1 MAKSDP
7 ETSAV
12 KEQLAEALA
21 QVDSLQAAVADAE
34 ARAATHSDRIA
45 ALQGELDAARAD
57 SERLDTRL
65 RESALKYR
73 EARLAASPHIPPE
86 LVTGEEQEE
95 IDEQLAAAEH
105 VVSQM
110 RERVEKERRQ
120 ESPPVP
126 AGSPVRRAPDYSQLP
141 SGEKI
146 KLGLQQLAERETG

>member
-7 ETSAV
+7 ETSAL
-12 KEQLAEALA
+12 KEQLVEALA

-34 ARAATHSDRIA
+34 ARAATHGERIA
-45 ALQGELDAARAD
+45 ALQGELDTVRAD
-57 SERLDTRL
+57 SERLSTRL

-73 EARLAASPHIPPE
+73 EARLAASSHIPPE
-86 LVTGEEQEE
+86 LVTGEELEE
-95 IDEQLAAAEH
+95 IDEQLAAAER

-110 RERVEKERRQ
+110 REHVEKERRQ

-141 SGEKI
+141 PGEKI
-146 KLGLQQLAERETG
+146 KLGLQQLAEREAG

>member
-12 KEQLAEALA
+12 KEQLADALA

>member
-7 ETSAV
+7 ETSAL
-12 KEQLAEALA
+12 KEQLSEALA

-57 SERLDTRL
+57 SERLGAHL
-65 RESALKYR
+65 RDSALKYR

-86 LVTGEEQEE
+86 LVTSEELGE
-95 IDEQLAAAEH
+95 IDEQLAAAER

-141 SGEKI
+141 PGEKI

>member
-7 ETSAV
+7 ETSV
-12 KEQLAEALA
+12 LKEQLAEALA

-45 ALQGELDAARAD
+45 ALQGEVDAARAD
-57 SERLDTRL
+57 SERLSTRL
-65 RESALKYR
+65 RESALRYR
-73 EARLAASPHIPPE
+73 EARLAACPHIPPE
-86 LVTGEEQEE
+86 LVTGEEPEE
-95 IDEQLAAAEH
+95 IDEQVAAAER

-141 SGEKI
+141 PGEKI
-146 KLGLQQLAERETG
+146 KVGLEQLAERGTS

>member
-7 ETSAV
+7 ETSAL

-34 ARAATHSDRIA
+34 ARAATHGDRIT
-45 ALQGELDAARAD
+45 ALQGELDTVRAD
-57 SERLDTRL
+57 SERLGTRL

-73 EARLAASPHIPPE
+73 EARLAASSHIPPE
-86 LVTGEEQEE
+86 LVTGEELEE
-95 IDEQLAAAEH
+95 IDEQLAAAEQ

-141 SGEKI
+141 PGEKI
-146 KLGLQQLAERETG
+146 KLGLQQLAEREAG

>member
-7 ETSAV
+7 ETSAL

-21 QVDSLQAAVADAE
+21 QADSLQAAVADAE

-45 ALQGELDAARAD
+45 TLQGELDAARAD
-57 SERLDTRL
+57 SDRLGTRL

-86 LVTGEEQEE
+86 LVTGEELEE
-95 IDEQLAAAEH
+95 IDEQFAAAER

-120 ESPPVP
+120 ESPPIP
-126 AGSPVRRAPDYSQLP
+126 AGSPVRRAPDYSELP
-141 SGEKI
+141 PGEKI

>member
-7 ETSAV
+7 ETSAL
-12 KEQLAEALA
+12 KEQLVEALA

-34 ARAATHSDRIA
+34 ARAATHGDRIA
-45 ALQGELDAARAD
+45 ALQGELDTVRAD
-57 SERLDTRL
+57 SERLSTRL

-73 EARLAASPHIPPE
+73 EARLAASSHIPPE
-86 LVTGEEQEE
+86 LVTGEELEE
-95 IDEQLAAAEH
+95 IDEQLAAAEQ

-120 ESPPVP
+120 ESPPIP

-141 SGEKI
+141 PGEKI
-146 KLGLQQLAERETG
+146 KLGLQQLAEREAG

>member
-7 ETSAV
+7 ETSAL
-12 KEQLAEALA
+12 KEQLVEALA

-34 ARAATHSDRIA
+34 ARAATHGDRIA
-45 ALQGELDAARAD
+45 ALQGELDTVHAD
-57 SERLDTRL
+57 SERLSTRL

-73 EARLAASPHIPPE
+73 EARLATSSHIPPE
-86 LVTGEEQEE
+86 LVTGEELEE
-95 IDEQLAAAEH
+95 IDEQLAAAEL

-141 SGEKI
+141 PGEKI
-146 KLGLQQLAERETG
+146 KLGLQQLAEREAG

>member
-7 ETSAV
+7 ETSAL

-34 ARAATHSDRIA
+34 ARAATHGDRIA

-57 SERLDTRL
+57 SERLGTRL

-73 EARLAASPHIPPE
+73 EARLAASSHIPPD
-86 LVTGEEQEE
+86 LVTGEELEE
-95 IDEQLAAAEH
+95 IDEQLAAAER

-141 SGEKI
+141 PGEKI
-146 KLGLQQLAERETG
+146 KLGLQQLAEREVG